1 MKAEKFIR
9 KYLGNSS
16 ATLARL
22 GRGQVLKS
30 ITKASEEIIKC
41 YFKKGGA
48 VYLFG
53 NGGSAVEAQHIA
65 EELVGG
71 FRIFSPKRISLSA
84 HALTVDGAK
93 ITAIANDYG
102 FDQIFVR
109 QLEPVL
115 TSKDVAI
122 AISTSGNSA
131 NVIMAVE
138 LAKKRRAVTI
148 GLTGKPGG
156 KLAKLC
162 DIVILVPSKE
172 VSVIQEGHKIIAHA
186 ICASVEEGLFG
197 QELLIFE

>member
-1 MKAEKFIR
+1 MKAEKFI
-9 KYLGNSS
+9 KDYLVNSS
-16 ATLARL
+16 STLVKL
-22 GRGQVLKS
+22 GQGRGLRTIS
-30 ITKASEEIIKC
+30 RASEEIIKC
-41 YFKKGGA
+41 YFKKGGT

-71 FRIFSPKRISLSA
+71 FRIFNSKRISLSA
-84 HALTVDGAK
+84 QALSVDGAK
-93 ITAIANDYG
+93 ITAIANDFG

-115 TSKDVAI
+115 TSSDVAV
-122 AISTSGNSA
+122 AISTSGDSPNVVRAVKLA
-131 NVIMAVE
+131 N
-138 LAKKRRAVTI
+138 KRAAVTI

-162 DIVILVPSKE
+162 DIVIKVPSNE
-172 VSVIQEGHKIIAHA
+172 VSIIQEGHKLIAHA